1 VSYKPII
8 PTTERELRNVLDKLY
23 SETQTQVENNNLLG
37 FVGLLEVIKSDATIV
52 TAIHNIKSNSGSNT
66 RGTDDKT
73 INDIL
78 VQRYDEVLTYVKENL
93 DNHKPQKIRRV
104 RIPKAD
110 STEKRPLGIPTI
122 GDRIIQECVRI
133 VIEPIMEAQFFN
145 HSYGFRPM
153 RETSMALERINTI
166 IHRTGYHWIV
176 EGDISKYF
184 DTINHTVL
192 IRKLYNM
199 GIKDKRVLMIIKAML
214 KAGVLNESE
223 VNEYG
228 TPQGGIISPLLA
240 NVYLHSLDMWIAKQW
255 EHKKTNHKFSR
266 QDGKIRYLKKT
277 TLKPAYLVRYADD
290 WVLITDSKENAEKWK
305 YKIQK
310 YLRNNLCLEL
320 SEKKTL
326 ITKITKKPINFLGYQ
341 LKFIKGSAR
350 KGYIC
355 KSRPNLKRLEAKA
368 KDLKRAIWLIRKS
381 KTQEDAVNY
390 INRVNSQIRGV
401 VQYYQ
406 YATNVHK
413 DMEKY
418 ADRLDFTAL
427 KTVKKLGGR
436 RIKANATKN
445 LNSVHSEYTTKIP
458 SIQHKDMWIGITR
471 LSFIRWKKANNKMP
485 EETPYSTK
493 GRELNVKR
501 TFKKPLRVRADELF
515 NDHFS
520 YIISKGETDSKYNF
534 EYYMN
539 RPYAYNRDK
548 GKCRVCG
555 TNVHKHNVNIHH
567 NSPNLP
573 LNEVNKVSNLA
584 TVCIPCHK
592 RIHNNFEYDLSG
604 KEQKKLKKLR
614 ELLVKQ

>member
-1 VSYKPII
+1 
-8 PTTERELRNVLDKLY
+8 
-23 SETQTQVENNNLLG
+23 
-37 FVGLLEVIKSDATIV
+37 
-52 TAIHNIKSNSGSNT
+52 
-66 RGTDDKT
+66 
-73 INDIL
+73 
-78 VQRYDEVLTYVKENL
+78 
-93 DNHKPQKIRRV
+93 
-104 RIPKAD
+104 
-110 STEKRPLGIPTI
+110 
-122 GDRIIQECVRI
+122 
-133 VIEPIMEAQFFN
+133 
-145 HSYGFRPM
+145 
-153 RETSMALERINTI
+153 
-166 IHRTGYHWIV
+166 
-176 EGDISKYF
+176 
-184 DTINHTVL
+184 
-192 IRKLYNM
+192 
-199 GIKDKRVLMIIKAML
+199 ML
-214 KAGVLNESE
+214 KAGILNESE
-223 VNEYG
+223 ENEFG

-240 NVYLHSLDMWIAKQW
+240 NVYLHSMDMWVAKQW
-255 EHKKTNHKFSR
+255 ENKKTNHTFSR

-290 WVLITDSKENAEKWK
+290 WVLITNSKENAEKWK

-341 LKFIKGSAR
+341 MKFIKGNAR

-381 KTQEDAVNY
+381 KTQDDAVNY

-445 LNSVHSEYTTKIP
+445 LNSVHSEYNTKIP
-458 SIQHKDMWIGITR
+458 SIQYNDMWIGITR
-471 LSFIRWKKANNKMP
+471 LSFIKWKKANNKVP
-485 EETPYSTK
+485 EETPYTNK
-493 GRELNVKR
+493 GRELNAKR
-501 TFKKPLRVRADELF
+501 TLKKPLRVRADELF

-520 YIISKGETDSKYNF
+520 YIISKGEVDSKYNF

-555 TNVHKHNVNIHH
+555 IDVYKHNVNIHH

-573 LNEVNKVSNLA
+573 LNDTQQS
-584 TVCIPCHK
+584 
-592 RIHNNFEYDLSG
+592 
-604 KEQKKLKKLR
+604 
-614 ELLVKQ
+614 